1 MAGGWVGLLL
11 AAGGLGVAMLVLVG
25 SGDRKPAADPNCLP
39 DMPRVSREQP
49 GAPQQAG
56 GPQQIRMPLPEGTFT
71 VSSPFGPREGG
82 FHRGVDLAAPLGTP
96 ILAAIDGT
104 VVAAGPASGFGN
116 WIVVDSQHDGLM
128 STVYGHMFASGVL
141 VHTGDVVHAGQQIGA
156 VGAAGEATGPHLHFE
171 VWPGGRLHDGTAI
184 DPMPWLAS
192 AGATPAGLGAPAA
205 ANQAGAAVSSRRYR
219 SVSTGSGCGP
229 AAAVPAG
236 PGGALRAGSVPP
248 EYEPWIRKSAAQCPE
263 LSAAILAAQLKQ
275 ESGFNRWARSP
286 AGALGPAQ
294 FMPGTWATHGVD
306 ADGDGVADPFSIPD
320 AVVSQGKYACELI
333 GIAKQGLADGRLHG
347 DLTQL
352 WLSMYNCGA
361 SNTLGQGGVCQNSET
376 VHYVQIIPQMAAGFA
391 APPGPPADSVVEAGG
406 IR

>member
-1 MAGGWVGLLL
+1 MAAGWLGLLL
-11 AAGGLGVAMLVLVG
+11 ATGGLGITALVLLG
-25 SGDRKPAADPNCLP
+25 SGDRTPPPDPNCLP
-39 DMPRVSREQP
+39 DMPRVVRQQQGPP
-49 GAPQQAG
+49 G
-56 GPQQIRMPLPEGTFT
+56 QIRMPLPDGTFT

-82 FHRGVDLAAPLGTP
+82 FHRGVDLAAPLGTS

-171 VWPGGRLHDGTAI
+171 VWPGGRLHGGTAI

-192 AGATPAGLGAPAA
+192 AGASPAGQVEPAA
-205 ANQAGAAVSSRRYR
+205 DHTGEAVSSRSSRRYR
-219 SVSTGSGCGP
+219 SVSAGSGCD
-229 AAAVPAG
+229 AVVPGPAG
-236 PGGALRAGSVPP
+236 PGGALRVGSVPP
-248 EYEPWIRKSAAQCPE
+248 EYEPWIGKAASQCPE
-263 LSAAILAAQLKQ
+263 LSAPILAAQLKQ

-333 GIAKQGLADGRLHG
+333 GIAKQGLADGRVHG
-347 DLTQL
+347 DLTEL

-361 SNTLGQGGVCQNSET
+361 ANTLSQGEVCQNSET
-376 VHYVQIIPQMAAGFA
+376 LTYVHNIPQMASAFT
-391 APPGPPADSVVEAGG
+391 APTGQPADPMATTGG
-406 IR
+406 TR